1 MTQDINQIDPDDHA
15 ISSAEGGL
23 SDDVHPDSTAILSL
37 RIQHLERRI
46 QHLEKVVQRQI
57 RLGRM
62 VE

>member
-1 MTQDINQIDPDDHA
+1 MTQDINQIDPGDHS
-15 ISSAEGGL
+15 ISSAERSL
-23 SDDVHPDSTAILSL
+23 SDDVHPDSSAILSL

-46 QHLEKVVQRQI
+46 QHLEKVIQRQI